1 MQRQL
6 EQIIVAATLAFLLG
20 CHAGL
25 SKLLPLIPALI
36 LAAFFLLLLAWG
48 CRQKAGVKLLA
59 AAGIGLC
66 FCCGAA
72 SGSGAMRQPQ
82 LPLQTFTGQ
91 EARLFGRV
99 EAGSVKVTP
108 QGTSL
113 VLACHT
119 LQQAVQTNSAELG
132 SSLPDTAIAVS
143 GKVRV
148 LVQGQ
153 DLSEKITGGVIVQGT
168 LKPLTDFANPGGWD
182 GGLWSELQDLQG
194 RMSIKGSELYLS
206 GDGQSIRQYIGG
218 LAAGLRSNLQHTVPG
233 QAGAVLAGMTLG
245 GYDGISAQTREDFA
259 AVGLAHLLAVSG
271 THIAVVTGFLLVL
284 LRRRNHCTM
293 ALLLTL
299 AGYALLPVFGL
310 GKLLFLLAGLLLHP
324 LLNIIH
330 WLASGGW
337 ATVTVG
343 SWPLL
348 CGAVYYLLLLLLFG
362 SSDWDDFT
370 ACERRLLI
378 GLCCCMLVGIGL
390 YDKFR
395 PQPLTVHFID
405 VGQGDAALV
414 VTPQRL
420 TLLIDTGGLRG
431 DYDTG
436 SRIVLPYL
444 RYLGIRSLDML
455 LLSHGHHDHAGGA
468 AAVAKNIP
476 IRRLILPQE
485 QPSADIQ
492 ALLKNTKAQLIYAES
507 GTNYS
512 LGNTAI
518 QIISAPVGRADSDAN
533 ESSLI
538 VRVVSADGS
547 IVFTGDATETEELL
561 AAGQIQPGQVLKV
574 SHHGSNASSSM
585 PFLAAVSPQL
595 AVISV
600 GAANSYGH
608 PGSETLQ
615 RLATC
620 GAQVRRTD
628 QDGALKITFDGSQV
642 KCYSY
647 RYQKEFF

>member
-91 EARLFGRV
+91 EVRLFGRV

-153 DLSEKITGGVIVQGT
+153 DLSEKITSGVIVQGT

-293 ALLLTL
+293 ALL
-299 AGYALLPVFGL
+299 
-310 GKLLFLLAGLLLHP
+310 
-324 LLNIIH
+324 
-330 WLASGGW
+330 ASGGW

-414 VTPQRL
+414 VTPQRQ

-608 PGSETLQ
+608 PSSETLQ
-615 RLATC
+615 RLAAC